1 MGKNHN
7 KIRYPFPALRCMGSV
22 ITHLAGSLSVLL
34 VSSASHSNNDSLG
47 ALVCF
52 ITPYMDVNF
61 FCSSHLILTILKF
74 VLKQSQ
80 NLQKSGQSIPGQ
92 SHPMQLSCKAE
103 HGLISSY

>member
-1 MGKNHN
+1 MTCGKKKHN
-7 KIRYPFPALRCMGSV
+7 KIRYPFPALRCIGSV

-52 ITPYMDVNF
+52 ITPYMDVNI

-74 VLKQSQ
+74 VLKHSQ
-80 NLQKSGQSIPGQ
+80 NLQKKWPIYPRTITP
-92 SHPMQLSCKAE
+92 HATIL
-103 HGLISSY
+103 